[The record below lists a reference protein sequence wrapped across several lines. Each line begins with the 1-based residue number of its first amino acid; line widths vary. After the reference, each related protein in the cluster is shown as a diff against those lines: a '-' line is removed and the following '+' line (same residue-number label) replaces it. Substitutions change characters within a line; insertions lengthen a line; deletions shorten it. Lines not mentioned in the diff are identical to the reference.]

1 MRLSK
6 LVEGV
11 EAQIEGSDPEIVE
24 VRDDA
29 GAVQPGDLFVAVSG
43 RSDGHAAIKEAAER
57 GARAIVIEW
66 PVPFPGARVLVPS
79 TIEAWAQITANHRGA
94 GADKTASRN

>member
-6 LVEGV
+6 LLAGV
-11 EAQIEGSDPEIVE
+11 EAQLEGSDPEITG

-29 GAVQPGDLFVAVSG
+29 ASVQPGDLFVAVAG
-43 RSDGHAAIKEAAER
+43 NHDAVKEAAER

-79 TIEAWAQITANHRGA
+79 ASEAWTQIQANFKGM
-94 GADKTASRN
+94 